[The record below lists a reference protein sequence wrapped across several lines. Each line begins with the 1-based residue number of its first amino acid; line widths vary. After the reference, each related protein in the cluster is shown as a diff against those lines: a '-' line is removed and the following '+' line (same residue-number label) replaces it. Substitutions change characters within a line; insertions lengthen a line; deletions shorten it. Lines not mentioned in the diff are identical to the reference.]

1 MSVQLLDHGVYGL
14 FECLVV
20 VQFDIEVGT
29 QLQLTCQVAHHR
41 LEERVDG
48 LHAESAIVVYHEV
61 QRLARLGAYLFL
73 RQMQLFHQLVQIRLG
88 VRIARVYAM

>member
-1 MSVQLLDHGVYGL
+1 MSVQLLDHGVYGFL
-14 FECLVV
+14 ERLVV
-20 VQFDIEVGT
+20 VQFDVQIGT
-29 QLQLTCQVAHHR
+29 QLQLACQVAHHR

-48 LHAESAIVVYHEV
+48 LHTESAIVVYHEV